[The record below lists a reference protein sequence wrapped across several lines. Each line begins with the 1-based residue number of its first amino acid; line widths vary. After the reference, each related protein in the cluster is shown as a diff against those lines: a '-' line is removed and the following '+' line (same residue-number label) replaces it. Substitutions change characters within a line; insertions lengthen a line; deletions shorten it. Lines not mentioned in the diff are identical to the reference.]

1 VITGTL
7 SDLGKVIAGRP
18 LADKAQPV
26 TYTGLSIDTRTLV
39 KDNIFVAIKGESDD
53 GHKYISKAQS
63 SGAAAFIIQSGNE
76 ARIPAEIKERTFVVE
91 DTHKA
96 LRDIASWWRNK
107 FNPKIVAITGT
118 NGKTT
123 TKEMIAD
130 LLSKKYRVFRS
141 PGNFNNL
148 YGIPLSLCLLDD
160 SYEICVLELG
170 MSYPGEIAILT
181 KIVRPDI
188 AMITNV
194 GPAHLETMGSLE
206 NIAKAKFELFENS
219 AKSTLKIL
227 NLDDPLLARR
237 YELESE
243 PRISFAV
250 YSEADVRPSGF
261 SANSMG
267 RMIFD
272 YGDQNIHLRVSGL
285 HNFYNALAAC
295 AVGKAF
301 DLEAADMKS
310 ALENF
315 VSENSRMQ
323 IINMKDIVVIDDS
336 YNANPTSMGYALKVL
351 HDIQIEGRRIA
362 VLGDMKELG
371 KDEVILHQA
380 IGQIIAEL
388 KPDLLVTVGKL
399 GMYIASQA
407 NLEGYDPAFTR
418 IFMSAQEAA
427 EFLIS
432 ELRSGDH
439 VLIKASRAMGFDRMV
454 TDLGKN
460 LGEEN

>member
-1 VITGTL
+1 MITGTL

-18 LADKAQPV
+18 LSDQAQPV

-39 KDNIFVAIKGESDD
+39 EGNIFVAIKGASDD
-53 GHKYISKAQS
+53 GHKYISKAQN
-63 SGAAAFIIQSGNE
+63 SGAAAFIIQSGHENL
-76 ARIPAEIKERTFVVE
+76 IPAEIKERTFVAE

-96 LRDIASWWRNK
+96 LRDIAYWWRNK
-107 FNPKIVAITGT
+107 FNPKIVAVTGT

-130 LLSKKYRVFRS
+130 LLSGKYRVFRS

-148 YGIPLSLCLLDD
+148 YGIPLSLCLLDE
-160 SYEICVLELG
+160 SYEVCVLELG
-170 MSYPGEIAILT
+170 MSYPGEIALLT
-181 KIVRPDI
+181 KTVRPDI
-188 AMITNV
+188 ALITNV

-227 NLDDPLLARR
+227 NLDDPLLAER

-243 PRISFAV
+243 PRMSFAV

-272 YGDQNIHLRVSGL
+272 YIDQNIHLRVSGL
-285 HNFYNALAAC
+285 HNLYNALAAC

-301 DLEAADMKS
+301 DLKPAEMKS

-323 IINMKDIVVIDDS
+323 IIKLKDIVVIDDS
-336 YNANPTSMGYALKVL
+336 YNANPTSMGYALQVL
-351 HDIQIEGRRIA
+351 HNMRFEGRRIA

-371 KDEVILHQA
+371 KDEVRLHQE

-388 KPDLLVTVGKL
+388 NPDILVTVGKL
-399 GMYIASQA
+399 GMHIASQA
-407 NLEGYDPAFTR
+407 NLEGYDPASTR
-418 IFMSAQEAA
+418 TYTSVKEAV

-439 VLIKASRAMGFDRMV
+439 VLIKASRAMGFDGIV
-454 TDLGKN
+454 TDLGNN
-460 LGEEN
+460 LGGEN